1 MKNTILTI
9 LAVFTFLMSYA
20 QPKAQQVKE
29 EPKVPDYFCV
39 QILST
44 QNPQAI
50 KRADVDLLGETL
62 HVEQVTINEITYHRV
77 MLVYKDF
84 ISAKSALSVI
94 YNSGFK
100 LSLLCGRSQEQIDKM
115 YPLFS
120 DEKVKLL

>member
-9 LAVFTFLMSYA
+9 LAVFTFFMSYA

-50 KRADVDLLGETL
+50 KRADVDLLGDPLIEVKIFL
-62 HVEQVTINEITYHRV
+62 
-77 MLVYKDF
+77 
-84 ISAKSALSVI
+84 
-94 YNSGFK
+94 NS
-100 LSLLCGRSQEQIDKM
+100 
-115 YPLFS
+115 
-120 DEKVKLL
+120 

>member
-1 MKNTILTI
+1 MKNTIFTI
-9 LAVFTFLMSYA
+9 LAVFISLMSYA
-20 QPKAQQVKE
+20 QPKAQQHKE
-29 EPKVPDYFCV
+29 PDYFCV

-77 MLVYKDF
+77 MLIYKDF

-120 DEKVKLL
+120 DEKIKLL